1 MDKGNNF
8 VSREKFNE
16 VVYEIKQEIGA
27 VDVKTDRLYTELKN
41 NNQHLKVSIDSLNKN
56 IQAQTQMMSETM
68 KEMKQISVDVDQINK
83 ENITR
88 DHLLDDYGKFKEEA
102 SEKLSARF
110 GETLKFLG
118 VALGVVGTV
127 LVAIIQVAHNFF

>member
-1 MDKGNNF
+1 MDKGSNF

-110 GETLKFLG
+110 GETLRFLG

-127 LVAIIQVAHNFF
+127 IVAIIQVAHNFF

>member
-1 MDKGNNF
+1 MDKGSNF

-27 VDVKTDRLYTELKN
+27 VDVKADRLFTELKN

-88 DHLLDDYGKFKEEA
+88 DHLLDDYGKFKEET

-110 GETLKFLG
+110 GETLRFLG

-127 LVAIIQVAHNFF
+127 IAAIIQVAHNFF

>member
-1 MDKGNNF
+1 MDRGNNF

-27 VDVKTDRLYTELKN
+27 VDVKADRLYTELKN
-41 NNQHLKVSIDSLNKN
+41 NNQHLKVSIDSLNEN
-56 IQAQTQMMSETM
+56 IQAQTRMMSDTM

-88 DHLLDDYGKFKEEA
+88 DHLLDDYGKFKEET

-110 GETLKFLG
+110 GETLRFLG

-127 LVAIIQVAHNFF
+127 IVAIIQVAHNFF

>member
-1 MDKGNNF
+1 MDRGNNF

-27 VDVKTDRLYTELKN
+27 VDVKADRLYTELKN
-41 NNQHLKVSIDSLNKN
+41 NNQHLKISIDSLNEN
-56 IQAQTQMMSETM
+56 IQAQTRMMSDTM
-68 KEMKQISVDVDQINK
+68 KEMKQMSVDIDQINK

-110 GETLKFLG
+110 GETLRFLG

-127 LVAIIQVAHNFF
+127 IVAIIQVAHNFF

>member
-1 MDKGNNF
+1 MDKGSNF

-27 VDVKTDRLYTELKN
+27 VDVKADRLFTELKN
-41 NNQHLKVSIDSLNKN
+41 NNQHLKISIDNLNEN
-56 IQAQTQMMSETM
+56 IQAQTQMMSDTM
-68 KEMKQISVDVDQINK
+68 KEMKQIGVDIDQINK

-127 LVAIIQVAHNFF
+127 IVAIIQVAHNFF

>member
-27 VDVKTDRLYTELKN
+27 VDVKADRLFTELKN

-68 KEMKQISVDVDQINK
+68 KELKQISVDVDQINK

-88 DHLLDDYGKFKEEA
+88 DHLLNDYGKFKEEA

-110 GETLKFLG
+110 GETLRFLG

-127 LVAIIQVAHNFF
+127 IVAIIQVAHNFF

>member
-1 MDKGNNF
+1 MDKGSNF

-27 VDVKTDRLYTELKN
+27 VDVKADRLYTELKN

-88 DHLLDDYGKFKEEA
+88 DHLLDDYGKFKEET

-118 VALGVVGTV
+118 VVLGVVGTV
-127 LVAIIQVAHNFF
+127 IAAIIQVAHNFF

>member
-1 MDKGNNF
+1 MDRGNNF

-27 VDVKTDRLYTELKN
+27 VDVKADRLYTELKN
-41 NNQHLKVSIDSLNKN
+41 NNQHLKVSIDSLNEN
-56 IQAQTQMMSETM
+56 IQAQTRMMSDTM

-88 DHLLDDYGKFKEEA
+88 DHLLNDYGKFKEET

-110 GETLKFLG
+110 GETLRFLG

-127 LVAIIQVAHNFF
+127 IVAIIQVAHNFF

>member
-27 VDVKTDRLYTELKN
+27 VDVKADRLFTELKN
-41 NNQHLKVSIDSLNKN
+41 NNQHLKVSIDSLNQN

-68 KEMKQISVDVDQINK
+68 KEMKQISVDIDEINK

-110 GETLKFLG
+110 GETLRFLG

-127 LVAIIQVAHNFF
+127 IVAIIQVAHNFF

>member
-1 MDKGNNF
+1 MDKGSNF

-27 VDVKTDRLYTELKN
+27 VDVKADRLYTELKN

-88 DHLLDDYGKFKEEA
+88 DYLLNDYGKFKEEA

-110 GETLKFLG
+110 GETLRFLG

-127 LVAIIQVAHNFF
+127 IVAIIQVAHNFF